1 MSVARLHVLRI
12 DCQACV
18 SAIVGYITAS
28 KADRLE
34 SIFRGCT
41 TGRGAL
47 IGCDVTN
54 RGRDV
59 VGSRCL
65 ACGRVSLPPPLSLTH
80 THTSPVSCALSVVCR
95 VACQHTFPV
104 QCALAV
110 VCVCVCVMLH
120 GFTCRNQLLSSIARL
135 HVTALCTLPVL
146 PASLVGS
153 QPIQVYWIHNNC
165 QVTVDSPGCLLRAVD
180 GVHSLLVPRAT
191 ADNSG
196 EYVCEAYN
204 EYGDT
209 DTFCRLAVK
218 GTAPADSGE
227 GGGWGWGV
235 RVQVRFPSFRW
246 TKLRRGRMTE
256 SFS

>member
-110 VCVCVCVMLH
+110 VCVCVMLH

-135 HVTALCTLPVL
+135 ACDRPLHLACAACLP
-146 PASLVGS
+146 
-153 QPIQVYWIHNNC
+153 
-165 QVTVDSPGCLLRAVD
+165 
-180 GVHSLLVPRAT
+180 
-191 ADNSG
+191 
-196 EYVCEAYN
+196 
-204 EYGDT
+204 
-209 DTFCRLAVK
+209 CR
-218 GTAPADSGE
+218 
-227 GGGWGWGV
+227 
-235 RVQVRFPSFRW
+235 
-246 TKLRRGRMTE
+246 
-256 SFS
+256 